1 MRKGE
6 FWAIPKE
13 ILAIKEVS
21 LEARVL
27 FGVLWTMR
35 NGENLAWPG
44 QRRLAQILG
53 VSPRSVIRYI
63 KELEGKGLLI
73 RQRKGLR
80 RTNRYQLLIGQ
91 VVTSKSDIAVT
102 SRSDK
107 LSLPIVNRT
116 EVKDKKYLT
125 TTDVVVAEQGS
136 AAPLAREVNKLIKLF
151 SAVNPSYAR
160 LFVNKAQRA
169 AIERLLRKHGR
180 EKMEQL
186 IKSLSMTNRMR
197 YAPVITTLLKLEERL
212 GDLLAFMAKE
222 RLKVEEN
229 MVAVIQTE

>member
-1 MRKGE
+1 
-6 FWAIPKE
+6 
-13 ILAIKEVS
+13 
-21 LEARVL
+21 
-27 FGVLWTMR
+27 MR

-73 RQRKGLR
+73 RHRKGLG

-91 VVTSKSDIAVT
+91 VVTSGNDSVVT

-136 AAPLAREVNKLIKLF
+136 AAPFSREVNELIELF

-169 AIERLLRKHGR
+169 AMERLLRKHGR
-180 EKMEQL
+180 EKMERV
-186 IKSLSMTNRMR
+186 IKSLPMTNRMR
-197 YAPVITTLLKLEERL
+197 YAPVITTPLKLEERL

-229 MVAVIQTE
+229 RVAVIKTE